1 MRGGTGL
8 ARHERDFR
16 ADSEAPLSLD
26 DLLSLLGSGADVDER
41 SRQDAIAC
49 YLSGSEGWRD
59 ALKMLG
65 GTFAEEAAGLKERKV
80 D

>member
-1 MRGGTGL
+1 L

-16 ADSEAPLSLD
+16 SDAEAPLSLAE
-26 DLLSLLGSGADVDER
+26 LLALLGSDGEADER

-59 ALKMLG
+59 AVKTLG
-65 GTFAEEAAGLKERKV
+65 GAFADGGTELKQRKA

>member
-1 MRGGTGL
+1 M

-16 ADSEAPLSLD
+16 IDAEAPLSLNE
-26 DLLSLLGSGADVDER
+26 LLALLGNGAGADDR
-41 SRQDAIAC
+41 SREDAIAC

-59 ALKMLG
+59 AVKLLDG
-65 GTFAEEAAGLKERKV
+65 AFAQEGRELKERKA